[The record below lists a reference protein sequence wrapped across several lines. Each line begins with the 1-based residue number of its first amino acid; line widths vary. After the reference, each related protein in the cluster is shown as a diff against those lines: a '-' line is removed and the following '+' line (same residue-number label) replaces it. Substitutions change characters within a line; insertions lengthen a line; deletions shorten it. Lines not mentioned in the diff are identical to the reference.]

1 MREVNVELIRD
12 AVRNLSIEA
21 NYFLGSD
28 IKEALQKSRE
38 RRNLEFSIRSFR

>member
-12 AVRNLSIEA
+12 AVRNLCIEA

-28 IKEALQKSRE
+28 IKEASTKMQRK
-38 RRNLEFSIRSFR
+38 RNLGK